1 MTQLYPEEVGAHLER
16 AVQSIQAAR
25 DLASTG
31 YYDFAASRAYYGA
44 FYAATAVLL
53 SEGLESSKHSGV
65 IAQIHQRLVKTGK
78 LSKERGKDLNWLFE
92 LRGVGDY
99 GGVAHVSR
107 QQAEQA
113 VEAAARFV
121 DAIRVLLQTK

>member
-65 IAQIHQRLVKTGK
+65 IA
-78 LSKERGKDLNWLFE
+78 
-92 LRGVGDY
+92 
-99 GGVAHVSR
+99 
-107 QQAEQA
+107 
-113 VEAAARFV
+113 
-121 DAIRVLLQTK
+121 